1 MTTLHKSVGASK
13 GKASD
18 RTVLFLSFAVHS
30 LSVIQRYPI
39 PYYIIGIY
47 TLDRSFR
54 IGNRLFLLLRFT
66 LEDDLLLVEELG
78 QIAVLVHRDKNV
90 GTANEVFL
98 DVKLGNRGP
107 VGVLLDTLAQLRV
120 LEDVEGGELV
130 GVDALEAEDLD
141 GSARKAALGCLGCT
155 LHEEDD
161 GGGGDGLVDG
171 GSGLVG
177 EEAHLEGSERS
188 DGSTEGGGR
197 GPDGDRPGS
206 LSEGLEA

>member
-1 MTTLHKSVGASK
+1 M
-13 GKASD
+13 
-18 RTVLFLSFAVHS
+18 
-30 LSVIQRYPI
+30 
-39 PYYIIGIY
+39 
-47 TLDRSFR
+47 
-54 IGNRLFLLLRFT
+54 
-66 LEDDLLLVEELG
+66 
-78 QIAVLVHRDKNV
+78 HRDKNV
-90 GTANEVFL
+90 GTTNKVLL

-141 GSARKAALGCLGCT
+141 GGARKAALGCLGST

-177 EEAHLEGSERS
+177 EKAHLEGSERS
-188 DGSTEGGGR
+188 DGSAESGGR

-206 LSEGLEA
+206 LSEGLEAEGQF